1 MQKVINVLA
10 VLSFVGTTSILA
22 TSGYVYWRRDAIA
35 DQVTENITKAA
46 TAAIADA
53 LPGMLDAAMPELPNA
68 TGGAVPA
75 LPPALLSDMKK
86 LMMALAAALI
96 AAPVMADPI
105 KEDEYFT
112 PHAQGCMLLQE
123 CTDHVQELK
132 TVSDLN
138 KHEELADVDYSIVAD
153 EFNSLVR
160 SLNKVGAKVFL
171 ADMRYFPVGHR
182 GVYHTVGNNFF
193 LNVAHMHR
201 PGTMMS
207 VMRHEGWHAAQD
219 CMAGT
224 IENNFIAIIHN
235 QEDVPRMYQAIAKSA
250 YQSQPHAI
258 PWEKEAYWAGHTE
271 GMTAKALE
279 SCAAGTMWTD
289 YDPTPMTRE
298 WLVEKGYISK

>member
-1 MQKVINVLA
+1 
-10 VLSFVGTTSILA
+10 
-22 TSGYVYWRRDAIA
+22 
-35 DQVTENITKAA
+35 
-46 TAAIADA
+46 
-53 LPGMLDAAMPELPNA
+53 
-68 TGGAVPA
+68 
-75 LPPALLSDMKK
+75 MKK
-86 LMMALAAALI
+86 IIMSLLAAASI
-96 AAPVMADPI
+96 AAPVLADPI

-112 PHAQGCMLLQE
+112 PHATGCMLLQE

-138 KHEELADVDYSIVAD
+138 KHEELILITVLLLM
-153 EFNSLVR
+153 SLTLSSDHLIR
-160 SLNKVGAKVFL
+160 SELRVFL

-224 IENNFIAIIHN
+224 IDNNFIAIIHD
-235 QEDVPRMYQAIAKSA
+235 QEDVPRMYQAIAKDT
-250 YQSQPHAI
+250 YKSQPKAI

-271 GMTAKALE
+271 GMTAAALE

-289 YDPTPMTRE
+289 YDPTPLTRE
-298 WLVEKGYISK
+298 WLVENGYIK